1 MTPVR
6 FLPRARSQ
14 LKDIHAHIAQ
24 GDAIMAR
31 AFILR
36 VEEAL
41 DTLARDP
48 EAGRPVPRRRGVRR
62 FPLAPYP
69 YSLYY
74 KLDGGEVQVLSVL
87 SDAGT
92 VPRFHEPV
100 QAFAR

>member
-1 MTPVR
+1 MTAVL

-14 LKDIHAHIAQ
+14 LKDIHARIAL

-36 VEEAL
+36 VEEAA

-48 EAGRPVPRRRGVRR
+48 EAGRPVPRRDLRR
-62 FPLAPYP
+62 FPLTPYP

-74 KLDGGEVQVLSVL
+74 KLDGGEVRVLSVL